1 MKKDIENSSKENL
14 AFKNEQA
21 EARKQAKIA
30 QELENRPW
38 YEKAWDTTKT
48 FTSEVSAYYD
58 CKRTTEGVVPVIFW
72 NEEDLSSDEVV
83 KIALAYKE
91 EK

>member
-1 MKKDIENSSKENL
+1 MKTAHGTKK
-14 AFKNEQA
+14 
-21 EARKQAKIA
+21 
-30 QELENRPW
+30 PG
-38 YEKAWDTTKT
+38 TPPKT
-48 FTSEVSAYYD
+48 FTGEVSGYYD
-58 CKRTTEGVVPVIFW
+58 CIRATEGVVPVIFW